1 MRQRQAEE
9 FLRTRESTL
18 QALPALLLPWYDTHK
33 RDLPWRRTR
42 DPYRIYVSEIMLQQT
57 RVGAVIGYYERFL
70 EQFPTVRSLAAADD
84 DALNKAWEG
93 LGYYSRARNLKRAA
107 ITVCEDYGGVF
118 PADHAR
124 LRTLSGAGAYTA
136 GAVASIAC
144 NERIAAVDG
153 NVLRILAR
161 VLAYDRPAD
170 ETYKSALADFLTRA
184 YPVDR
189 CGDYTQSFM
198 DLGSAVCLPAKPLCD
213 NCPLRGLCLAYA
225 RGTQND
231 LPVRAQKAARKRELR
246 TVFVLRVQ
254 ERIAVQKRP
263 ATGVLA
269 RLWELPNAL
278 GHFTE
283 QEAIKAIE
291 ALGGEITGAFTVRH
305 ARHVFTHLEW
315 DMLIY
320 DAAVNYYGT
329 QFTLADPLDKH
340 GVALPT
346 AFRKCLAVYS
356 SS

>member
-1 MRQRQAEE
+1 M
-9 FLRTRESTL
+9 
-18 QALPALLLPWYDTHK
+18 LPWYDRNK

-70 EQFPTVRSLAAADD
+70 QQFPTVRALAEADD
-84 DALNKAWEG
+84 EALNKAWEG

-107 ITVCEDYGGVF
+107 IAVCENHGGVF
-118 PADHAR
+118 PSDYAN
-124 LRTLSGAGAYTA
+124 LRTLTGAGAYTA
-136 GAVASIAC
+136 GAVASIAGG
-144 NERIAAVDG
+144 ERIAAVDG

-161 VLAYDRPAD
+161 VLAYAQPAD
-170 ETYKSALADFLTRA
+170 ETYKAALADFLTRA
-184 YPVDR
+184 YPDER

-198 DLGSAVCLPAKPLCD
+198 DLGSAVCLPAKPLCGD
-213 NCPLRGLCLAYA
+213 CPLRERCAAYA
-225 RGTQND
+225 TGVQND
-231 LPVRAQKAARKRELR
+231 LPVRAQKAARKLELR
-246 TVFVLRVQ
+246 TVFVLRA
-254 ERIAVQKRP
+254 ENRIAVQKRP

-283 QEAIKAIE
+283 QQAINAIE
-291 ALGGEITGAFTVRH
+291 AFGGEITGAFTVRH

-320 DAAVNYYGT
+320 DAAVNFNGT
-329 QFTLADPLDKH
+329 QFTLSDPYDPC

-346 AFRKCLAVYS
+346 AFRKCLPIHLS
-356 SS
+356 P